1 MARHHDTIEI
11 LVTARH
17 LEAQGIRPTP
27 RMVRLAMGGG
37 GNAAIAQ
44 ALAMAELTPLEELI
58 RRRRERLD
66 LELTKARHALAEL
79 EAEQARLDELADSLS
94 TLAPTLNKA

>member
-17 LEAQGIRPTP
+17 LEAQGIRPTT
-27 RMVRLAMGGG
+27 RMLRLALGGG
-37 GNAAIAQ
+37 SNAAIAQ

-58 RRRRERLD
+58 RRRRDQLD
-66 LELTKARHALAEL
+66 LDIANARRALAEL
-79 EAEQARLDELADSLS
+79 EAEQARLDELDDSLAA
-94 TLAPTLNKA
+94 LGKA

>member
-17 LEAQGIRPTP
+17 LEAQGIRPTA

-37 GNAAIAQ
+37 SNAAIAQ

-58 RRRRERLD
+58 RRRRDQLD
-66 LELTKARHALAEL
+66 LDITNARRALAEL
-79 EAEQARLDELADSLS
+79 EAEQVRLDELAESLS
-94 TLAPTLNKA
+94 GLDKG

>member
-17 LEAQGIRPTP
+17 LEAQGIRPTA
-27 RMVRLAMGGG
+27 RMVRLALGGG
-37 GNAAIAQ
+37 SNAAIAQ

-58 RRRRERLD
+58 RRRHDQLD
-66 LELTKARHALAEL
+66 IANARRALAEL
-79 EAEQARLDELADSLS
+79 EAEQARLDELAESLNS
-94 TLAPTLNKA
+94 LDKA